1 MGIFSSKPSYSA
13 YSPYSQ
19 PSTFSSMWPF
29 SSSSSSSYS
38 SYGTSSGSSWGS
50 TLGIIVGG
58 LFLVF
63 AGIAFY
69 DYLRKRQGL
78 STILPTSSSSSDM
91 TPTPVDGKTKTT
103 ISASEAPVGA
113 GADYGMQFWMY
124 IKDWDYKFSQE
135 KQVIKRIGSS
145 GSADESPRITLHPT
159 DNSLNVRVAI
169 YPNSTSSGAAA
180 TPTSDSNG
188 DSFTCTV
195 ENVPLQ
201 SWFAVSVTVFQRNLD
216 IYINGRLV
224 KSCVLPGIPKPVVG
238 DVVIGDAGGFS
249 GSLCGF
255 HSHTS
260 MIGPDDAKAF
270 YNAGTSCQAPV
281 STTATNTVDPNST
294 FVTIFGYTFRFST
307 LDKAGKEISSYTF

>member
-1 MGIFSSKPSYSA
+1 
-13 YSPYSQ
+13 
-19 PSTFSSMWPF
+19 
-29 SSSSSSSYS
+29 
-38 SYGTSSGSSWGS
+38 
-50 TLGIIVGG
+50 
-58 LFLVF
+58 
-63 AGIAFY
+63 
-69 DYLRKRQGL
+69 
-78 STILPTSSSSSDM
+78 M

-145 GSADESPRITLHPT
+145 GGTDESPRITLHPT

-169 YPNSTSSGAAA
+169 YPNSPSSGTASNLTSSS
-180 TPTSDSNG
+180 TG

-201 SWFAVSVTVFQRNLD
+201 SWFSVSVTVFQRNLD

-238 DVVIGDAGGFS
+238 DIIIGDNGGFS
-249 GSLCGF
+249 GSICGF

-260 MIGPDDAKAF
+260 ALGPDDAKAF

-281 STTATNTVDPNST
+281 STTPVNTVDPNST